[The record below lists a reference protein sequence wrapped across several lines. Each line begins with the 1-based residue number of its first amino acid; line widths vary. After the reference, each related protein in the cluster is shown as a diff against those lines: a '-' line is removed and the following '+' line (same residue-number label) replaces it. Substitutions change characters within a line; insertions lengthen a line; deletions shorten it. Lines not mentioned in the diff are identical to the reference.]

1 MENCYSA
8 LGVLPSADRHGI
20 RRQYRALAR
29 ALHPDRCSSDLQR
42 RQATEAMARIGRAY
56 SVLDDPQRRA
66 AHDEALLRHRPGGRE
81 QQAQTLLHVTR
92 SLAEV
97 MRTAP
102 DLPGLDQSQVNRILQ
117 GAADRI
123 PEALK
128 LVEGRISV
136 LDGSSEVAAFM
147 ALAKSFTSFVADLP
161 AGREPEPAYAFLIKA
176 TAFGCVRGLPWAQRL
191 SWPDPVI

>member
-1 MENCYSA
+1 MENCYTA
-8 LGVLPSADRHGI
+8 LGVLPSADRSGI

-29 ALHPDRCSSDLQR
+29 ALHPDRCAGDLQR
-42 RQATEAMARIGRAY
+42 QQATEAMARIGRAY

-66 AHDEALLRHRPGGRE
+66 AHDEALLRYRPTDRE
-81 QQAQTLLHVTR
+81 QQAQALLHVTR

-102 DLPGLDQSQVNRILQ
+102 DLPGLDQAQVNRILQ
-117 GAADRI
+117 GASECL
-123 PEALK
+123 PEALR

-136 LDGSSEVAAFM
+136 LDGAVEVATFM
-147 ALAKSFTSFVADLP
+147 ALAKAFTVFADGLP
-161 AGREPEPAYAFLIKA
+161 AGQEPESAYSFLIKA
-176 TAFGCVRGLPWAQRL
+176 TAFGCVRGLPWASRL